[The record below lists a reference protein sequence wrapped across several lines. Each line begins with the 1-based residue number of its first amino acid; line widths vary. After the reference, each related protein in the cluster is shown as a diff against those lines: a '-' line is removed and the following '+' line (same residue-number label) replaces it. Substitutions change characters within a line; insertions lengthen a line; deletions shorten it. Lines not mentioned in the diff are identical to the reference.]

1 MRTKIITIQILV
13 LFLTTSFISAQK
25 NNSLNDK
32 INNVKGSVN
41 KIVISTDS
49 EEIIFE
55 GDDAKNLFTKM
66 KNNKL
71 KKLRWVSGD
80 KDIDRDNVFILK
92 HDSDEDFDLDIIED
106 GKIVNVTVE
115 VEDENGE
122 KKVTVTTNEDGEEK
136 VETYEGKEADEY
148 LDKMESENEMIIE
161 IDVDSD
167 FDDGDS
173 IKKDV
178 KIEVNDGVK
187 KITETITENG
197 KKSVKIYEGDEAE
210 QYLKEHNEN
219 EERIIIKDNMKDGK
233 KHKRVIIKKNID
245 KE

>member
-13 LFLTTSFISAQK
+13 LFLTTAFISAQK

-32 INNVKGSVN
+32 INNIKGSVN

-55 GDDAKNLFTKM
+55 GDDAKKLFTKM

-71 KKLRWVSGD
+71 KKLRWISGD

-106 GKIVNVTVE
+106 GMTVEVNVE

-122 KKVTVTTNEDGEEK
+122 KKVTVTTNENGEEK

-148 LDKMESENEMIIE
+148 LDEMEDEHEMILE

-167 FDDGDS
+167 FDDEDS
-173 IKKDV
+173 IEKDV
-178 KIEVNDGVK
+178 KIEINDGVN
-187 KITETITENG
+187 KITETIIKNG
-197 KKSVKIYEGDEAE
+197 EKSVKVYEGDEAE
-210 QYLKEHNEN
+210 QYLKEHNEK
-219 EERIIIKDNMKDGK
+219 EERIIIKENMKDGK
-233 KHKRVIIKKNID
+233 KHKRVIIKKYIE